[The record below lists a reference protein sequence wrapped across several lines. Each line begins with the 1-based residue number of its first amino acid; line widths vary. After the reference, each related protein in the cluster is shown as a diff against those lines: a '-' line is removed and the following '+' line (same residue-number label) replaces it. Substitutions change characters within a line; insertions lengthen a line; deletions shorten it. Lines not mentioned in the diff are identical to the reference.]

1 MGTLPLG
8 QERDIN
14 APRRWDRCD
23 PRYRPPP
30 RKHIRSLFRTSPEHN
45 MLRNRLLLKGPS
57 SNTGISPSATNRE
70 SVYDSCRTK
79 YQRHIARRLG
89 NMTSADEAYHCTM
102 VSTCVAWKIHTTN
115 IQGKHYYLSAMSSSD
130 PAAQLTYF
138 PWLRWEAASPGI
150 FQALTP

>member
-1 MGTLPLG
+1 MHH
-8 QERDIN
+8 ED
-14 APRRWDRCD
+14 
-23 PRYRPPP
+23 
-30 RKHIRSLFRTSPEHN
+30 
-45 MLRNRLLLKGPS
+45 
-57 SNTGISPSATNRE
+57 GIDATPATDHLRE
-70 SVYDSCRTK
+70 STYDPCLEPARAQYAAKQASPQRPILEYGYFTFSDK
-79 YQRHIARRLG
+79 SRKRLRFLPNKYRYQRHIARRLG